1 MFLAESS
8 NDEMFL
14 VGKFGVQ
21 KIEMENRCPCWWGGP
36 QCLNHP
42 NRFRQIQK
50 ANNCGQTGNKRWY
63 EAMTNELWSA
73 WEWIYWF
80 TLLDVPSLKYWITV
94 GACALFTWGSMLPVG
109 YIRYFPMWKIKMIK
123 EHQIYNILHTFNN
136 EWLSHWQARGIRTSS
151 RQLRQ
156 RECALKGNCGTGC
169 GKTLI
174 SDCCSRCV
182 CSASQS
188 HISSHVLDRWP
199 EVCQTSSFLR
209 SISYCGR
216 LGGWLENQASTAT
229 VCPSPRAEVQLGMM
243 ERAGLPRRAKSQ
255 ALQRMMQKKKGA
267 RLEGFQRYPKIM
279 GMGWLLTFRQ
289 QMFDWPI
296 VACPIPWLI
305 IHRFSWPGS
314 SWHRSSQVHSSL
326 ACWWGHLAKGRG
338 GNMNPHDQVY
348 QSSKR

>member
-42 NRFRQIQK
+42 NRFRKIQK

-63 EAMTNELWSA
+63 ETMTNELWSA

-109 YIRYFPMWKIKMIK
+109 YIRYFPMWKIKMTK
-123 EHQIYNILHTFNN
+123 EHQIYNILATMSDFRIGRHVAYELPADSSAKENALLKATA
-136 EWLSHWQARGIRTSS
+136 EQDVARHWFLTVAPAVFAQH
-151 RQLRQ
+151 LR
-156 RECALKGNCGTGC
+156 
-169 GKTLI
+169 
-174 SDCCSRCV
+174 V
-182 CSASQS
+182 VSAAT
-188 HISSHVLDRWP
+188 LDRWP

-216 LGGWLENQASTAT
+216 LGGWSFGKSSVNSTVNVTSGRGSARHDGKSRAT
-229 VCPSPRAEVQLGMM
+229 SQGKKP
-243 ERAGLPRRAKSQ
+243 GLA
-255 ALQRMMQKKKGA
+255 ADGAKKKGRDWRDSKDIQRSWA
-267 RLEGFQRYPKIM
+267 WDGF
-279 GMGWLLTFRQ
+279 WLSVNSRCLTGLL
-289 QMFDWPI
+289 WP
-296 VACPIPWLI
+296 VPFLCWL

-326 ACWWGHLAKGRG
+326 VCWWGHLAKGRG